1 MTNYI
6 GGAAA
11 EQLPEGLY
19 ELLSTDALGDLLQS
33 EAELQPVFAEIDD
46 EDSPDILSR
55 HVADAVRRALAAAKP
70 TDRVALANKLLQELN
85 TRRPH
90 RSRPH
95 PAPVPPP
102 PGHAQTPQLRR
113 PTTKL
118 SDSAL
123 LTNSKDDPNL
133 AAELRTEIESANT
146 VDLLC
151 AFVRWTGL
159 RLLEPALE
167 QLKERGAKLR
177 VITTTYMGATE
188 RRAIDEL
195 VTATAPR

>member
-6 GGAAA
+6 ELSAD

-19 ELLSTDALGDLLQS
+19 ELLNTDALGNLLNN
-33 EAELQPVFAEIDD
+33 AGELEPVFAEIQD

-55 HVADAVRRALAAAKP
+55 HVADAVRRALSAAKP
-70 TDRVALANKLLQELN
+70 TDRVALANKLLQELD
-85 TRRPH
+85 TGDRIAPGPTQLQSLHRPDTLKRRN
-90 RSRPH
+90 
-95 PAPVPPP
+95 
-102 PGHAQTPQLRR
+102 LRR

-159 RLLEPALE
+159 RLLEPALQ

-177 VITTTYMGATE
+177 VTTTYMGATE

-195 VTATAPR
+195 VHRYGAE